1 MYVFAEQ
8 EPKIPEWSHNAPLLQ
23 RFVIMM
29 NKQIKS
35 WKRVRKMSERTYI
48 NDTHTYNGEARGAV
62 LMLQGT
68 ASDVGKSILTTALC
82 RILLQD
88 GYRTAPYKSQNMA
101 LNSYVTLDGKEIGRA
116 QGVQAEACGIA
127 ANTDMNPILIKPM
140 KDMFSQ
146 IVIHGVPEMQM
157 SAMDYRTE
165 FLPKAKGIVLAAL
178 DRLREQYDI
187 VLMEG
192 AGSPAEINLKDR
204 DIVNMNLAGWADSP
218 VILVSDIDRGGVFAS
233 IVGTLELLEPHEV
246 ARVRGFIINKFRGD
260 LALLKP
266 GLDWLEERTGIP
278 VLGVLPYIQDMR
290 IEAEDSVVLDELQY
304 QRQEKRDLDIVVI
317 RYPRISNFTD
327 FDALRWEPDVT
338 VRFVQSVDELGTP
351 DVIILPGTKDTISD
365 LGFIQDRGLADAIMK
380 QTQQRDVQLVG
391 ICGGYQM
398 LGEQLS
404 DPHAVEGNE
413 RDAAGLGLLPIRT
426 SFLQQKRTVRVKGRL
441 SQEHPLRLI
450 LPDTEANVAIA
461 AYEIHMG
468 VTEWTSMPGG
478 SGHRPLFLIEAD
490 CENSLKSEED
500 TPIHLEGLATADGRV
515 WGSYL
520 HGLFDNDA
528 FRRSWL
534 NGVRGSKGLDAIPVT
549 FQAEARKFVEF
560 DRVADI
566 VREHVD
572 MEKIYEIIGCT
583 CL

>member
-1 MYVFAEQ
+1 MNETEYIRDT
-8 EPKIPEWSHNAPLLQ
+8 PTKI
-23 RFVIMM
+23 
-29 NKQIKS
+29 
-35 WKRVRKMSERTYI
+35 RK
-48 NDTHTYNGEARGAV
+48 GQGAV

-68 ASDVGKSILTTALC
+68 ASDVGKSIVTTALC
-82 RILLQD
+82 RIFLQD

-101 LNSYVTLDGKEIGRA
+101 LNSYVTPDGKEIGRA

-127 ANTDMNPILIKPM
+127 ATTDMNPILIKPI

-146 IVIHGVPEMQM
+146 IVIHGVPQMQM
-157 SAMDYRTE
+157 SAMDYRTQ
-165 FLPKAKGIVLAAL
+165 FLPKAKEIVLDAL
-178 DRLREQYDI
+178 DRLRERYDI
-187 VLMEG
+187 VVMEG

-218 VILVSDIDRGGVFAS
+218 VILVADIDRGGVFAS
-233 IVGTLELLEPHEV
+233 IVGTLELLEPHEA
-246 ARVRGFIINKFRGD
+246 ARVKGFIINKFRGD
-260 LALLKP
+260 LALLQP

-304 QRQEKRDLDIVVI
+304 QRQEQRDLDIVVI

-327 FDALRWEPDVT
+327 VDALRWEPDVV
-338 VRFVQSVDELGTP
+338 VRFVQSADELGTP

-365 LGFIQDRGLADAIMK
+365 LGFLQDRGLADAILR

-404 DPHAVEGNE
+404 DPHAVEGRVRE
-413 RDAAGLGLLPIRT
+413 AKGLELLPIRT
-426 SFLQQKRTVRVKGRL
+426 SFLKHKRTVRVKGEL
-441 SQEHPLRLI
+441 LQEHPLRFVI
-450 LPDTEANVAIA
+450 SDTEADSTIT

-468 VTEWTSMPGG
+468 VTQWSALADG
-478 SGHRPLFLIEAD
+478 SGYRPLFSIEAD
-490 CENSLKSEED
+490 GTDSLKATED
-500 TPIHLEGLATADGRV
+500 IQPHVEGTATSDGRI

-520 HGLFDNDA
+520 HGLFDNDV

-534 NGVRGSKGLDAIPVT
+534 NGIRMKKGLMPISET
-549 FQAEARKFVEF
+549 YKAEERKFAEF
-560 DRVADI
+560 DRVADV
-566 VREHVD
+566 VRNHVD
-572 MEKIYEIIGCT
+572 MKKIYEIIGYT
-583 CL
+583 HS